1 MAGEVH
7 HNEAE
12 SRYELAVG
20 GGGGGEGGGGGTAV
34 AAYRMEGDVVAFT
47 HTVVPEE
54 LEGQGI
60 ASRLIEG
67 ALDDVRSRGLKIRPL
82 CAFVQHYVEKH
93 PGTSDLIAR

>member
-1 MAGEVH
+1 MPSEVT

-20 GGGGGEGGGGGTAV
+20 GDTAV

-60 ASRLIEG
+60 ATRLIEG
-67 ALDDVRSRGLKIRPL
+67 ALADVRTRGHKIQPL
-82 CAFVQHYVEKH
+82 CAFVRHYVERH
-93 PGTSDLIAR
+93 PEAQDLVAG